1 MKKSRIITARTQLI
15 PAIAILSLCFPAA
28 MGAQGK
34 GNEKGVVASIR
45 DGKLE
50 KMENVNWRELA
61 VGQDVFFGE
70 RVRTD
75 KTAVAMVKF
84 PDVGQFVIG
93 PSSEIEM
100 GKDPKNFQ
108 TKMDRGA
115 LWFKADLPKGGRA
128 SVSTSL
134 ATAGVRGTAFSVIC
148 SEDGGCVCT
157 CSGKVEVALKSG
169 QTIDVS
175 KGKYIPLVSDE
186 PAPKKAPS
194 SAPLLG
200 GKDTRSNADFNRCFN
215 RKKKDTAPGG
225 ATGEKKDTGFE
236 FCLHCHLEGGKGKL
250 KQDWK

>member
-1 MKKSRIITARTQLI
+1 MKKARITTRTHLI
-15 PAIAILSLCFPAA
+15 FVIAILSICFQAA
-28 MGAQGK
+28 IGAQGK
-34 GNEKGVVASIR
+34 DTEKGVVTSIR

-50 KMENVNWRELA
+50 KMDNANWKEIS
-61 VGQDVFFGE
+61 VGQDVFHGD

-75 KTAVAMVKF
+75 KTAVAIVKF

-100 GKDPKNFQ
+100 GKETKDFQ

-115 LWFKADLPKGGRA
+115 LWLKADLPKGGRT

-134 ATAGVRGTAFSVIC
+134 ATAGVRGTAFSVIF

-157 CSGKVEVALKSG
+157 CSGKVEVVMKSG

-175 KGKYIPLVSDE
+175 KGKYIPMIPDE
-186 PAPKKAPS
+186 PAPQEAQS

-200 GKDTRSNADFNRCFN
+200 GKDTKSNADFNRCFN
-215 RKKKDTAPGG
+215 RKKKDTAPNVP
-225 ATGEKKDTGFE
+225 AEEKKDTGFE
-236 FCLHCHLEGGKGKL
+236 FCLNCHIEGGKGKL

>member
-1 MKKSRIITARTQLI
+1 MKKTRIAVRANLI
-15 PAIAILSLCFPAA
+15 IAIAFLSVCLLCIIE
-28 MGAQGK
+28 AQGM
-34 GNEKGVVASIR
+34 GNGKGVVTSIR

-50 KMENVNWRELA
+50 RVENNSWKQLI
-61 VGQDVFFGE
+61 VGQEVSLGD

-75 KTAVAMVKF
+75 KTAVAIVKF

-100 GKDPKNFQ
+100 GKDTKDFQ

-115 LWFKADLPKGGRA
+115 LWLKADLPKGGRA

-134 ATAGVRGTAFSVIC
+134 ATAGVRGTAFSVIF

-157 CSGKVEVALKSG
+157 CSGKVEVAMKSG

-175 KGKYIPLVSDE
+175 KGKYIPIISDE
-186 PAPKKAPS
+186 PAPKKAQS
-194 SAPLLG
+194 STPMLG

-215 RKKKDTAPGG
+215 RKKKDTAPNGLPE
-225 ATGEKKDTGFE
+225 EKKDTGFE
-236 FCLHCHLEGGKGKL
+236 FCFNCHIEGGKGKL

>member
-1 MKKSRIITARTQLI
+1 MKKARTMARTHLML
-15 PAIAILSLCFPAA
+15 AIALLSISFLFAIK
-28 MGAQGK
+28 AQGEN
-34 GNEKGVVASIR
+34 GHNGVVVSIR

-50 KMENVNWRELA
+50 KMDNANWKELS
-61 VGQDVFFGE
+61 VGQDVFHGD
-70 RVRTD
+70 RLRTD
-75 KTAVAMVKF
+75 KTAVAIVKF

-115 LWFKADLPKGGRA
+115 LWLKADLPKGGRA

-175 KGKYIPLVSDE
+175 KGKYVPIVSDE
-186 PAPKKAPS
+186 PAPKKAQPS
-194 SAPLLG
+194 SPLLG
-200 GKDTRSNADFNRCFN
+200 GKDAKSNADFNRCFN
-215 RKKKDTAPGG
+215 RKKKDTAPDVPVE
-225 ATGEKKDTGFE
+225 EKKDTGFE
-236 FCLHCHLEGGKGKL
+236 FCFNCHIEGGKGKL
-250 KQDWK
+250 RQDWK